1 MPPNPIDAKTKKESP
16 LYRKIADT
24 LLSGIRDGLF
34 PVGSLLPGEL
44 ELIERFSSSRHTI
57 REALRVLE
65 DMGIVKR
72 QRGRGTLVISTE
84 ARPSFVQA
92 VRDPREL
99 FTYPE
104 NSAFRV
110 LVEGRVADED
120 HWPSKIGEG
129 VDENWARIAGLRT
142 LHDGSPFCWTD
153 IYVLPDYAAI
163 AQQLGRT
170 KRPVYEQIAET
181 FGETVQR
188 ISVEICA
195 GSLRGERAKA
205 LLVDEGTPSLVLYR
219 RYCGNGKRLFE
230 VSVTEHPADSFSY
243 SLEFN
248 RGWQAAEHWSWS
260 K

>member
-1 MPPNPIDAKTKKESP
+1 MSPNPLSVKIKKELP
-16 LYRKIADT
+16 LYRQISNA
-24 LLSGIRDGLF
+24 LLSGIREGLF
-34 PVGSLLPGEL
+34 PVGTLLPGEL
-44 ELIERFSSSRHTI
+44 ELIERFGSSRHTV

-84 ARPSFVQA
+84 ARPAFVQA
-92 VRDPREL
+92 VRDPAEL

-110 LVEGRVADED
+110 LAEGHVGDGD
-120 HWPSKIGEG
+120 HWPVKIGEG

-153 IYVLPDYAAI
+153 IYVLPDYASI

-170 KRPVYEQIAET
+170 TRPVYEQIAET

-195 GSLRGERAKA
+195 GSLVGSRAKA
-205 LLVDEGTPSLVLYR
+205 LEVEEGTPSLVLYR
-219 RYCGNGKRLFE
+219 RYCGNGNRLFE
-230 VSVTEHPADSFSY
+230 VSVTEHPAESFSY

>member
-1 MPPNPIDAKTKKESP
+1 MSPNPLNVKTKKELP
-16 LYRKIADT
+16 LYRQISNA

-34 PVGSLLPGEL
+34 PVGTLLPGEL
-44 ELIERFSSSRHTI
+44 ELIERFGSSRHTV

-84 ARPSFVQA
+84 ARHAFDQA
-92 VRDPREL
+92 VRDPKEL

-110 LVEGRVADED
+110 LAEGHVGDGD
-120 HWPSKIGEG
+120 HWPVKIGEG

-153 IYVLPDYAAI
+153 IYVLPDYASI

-170 KRPVYEQIAET
+170 TRPVYEQIAET

-195 GSLRGERAKA
+195 GSLVGSRAKA
-205 LLVDEGTPSLVLYR
+205 LEGDEGTPSLVLYR
-219 RYCGNGKRLFE
+219 RYCGNGNRLFE
-230 VSVTEHPADSFSY
+230 VSVTEHPAESFSY